1 MIQKKKCV
9 YMGMY
14 GWVCKAIHNSVCG
27 VCVCVYVCVLAL
39 HTSVETENN
48 AINVLNLNK
57 QRCWIKSV
65 VYAVFHIFLTLL

>member
-1 MIQKKKCV
+1 
-9 YMGMY
+9 MGMY

-48 AINVLNLNK
+48 AINVPNLNK
-57 QRCWIKSV
+57 QRC
-65 VYAVFHIFLTLL
+65 